1 MRKYKKYEKPSK
13 SLAKARLFCYNMIEY
28 RCESPDEEVNAMRL
42 TRREM
47 EEQYPNQWLG
57 ITNEEFA
64 EVNGGMGIIAADVV
78 YVNADPLVRRPLIK
92 LDEAI
97 ACC

>member
-1 MRKYKKYEKPSK
+1 MHKRGRQYGVKK

-42 TRREM
+42 TIREM

-64 EVNGGMGIIAADVV
+64 VFQNAGIYKKYKKFFKGVS
-78 YVNADPLVRRPLIK
+78 L
-92 LDEAI
+92 
-97 ACC
+97 